1 MRVHVTRKLSPAAA
15 VALVGVLFVVAL
27 TSAQFAPAGPESTWW
42 PGSAIAACL
51 LLLTPHAW
59 RHRLLAVAVAVTA
72 AGALAGGASAL
83 AAAGPAAALGA
94 EAFVVCWWLTRQRPG
109 QPQLRTWNDA
119 VRLAVAASLGSS
131 LSAAVALPWLSSSG
145 ISAGAAFLGVLTTH
159 LAAALVVVPLAL
171 TEWRVARPL
180 MIPERLVHWALF
192 AVLVALC
199 FFPEEHPPLASLI
212 LLLVWAA
219 ARFTPLCAT
228 LEMVALGL
236 VVTALGALGHGPFVA
251 DPASPTTAGPGSISW
266 MSQMFV
272 LVSAVATQMFI
283 LAISQERRS
292 ERRVVQSE
300 ASMRRIIESAT
311 STAVMATDA
320 HGLITVFN
328 PGAEQLLGY
337 GADEVLHQR
346 SPISFHDPVEVAQR
360 GAELGVPPE
369 QVFTHPLDAGADHET
384 RDWTYICKDGTR
396 RTVSLTLTPLRDA
409 DGGTRGYLSVVGDV
423 TDRRSAEQALL
434 LALQKEQ
441 EVTARLRD
449 VEQAKTDFVSTV
461 SHELRTPLTSIIGYT
476 ELLDEGVGG
485 ELTPAQQG
493 LVTRIETNGERLL
506 RLVED
511 LLTLSSLE
519 RGRLGMDKRPTD
531 LRDVARRALEEVTAG
546 MPDVAIESS
555 LRLPGQ
561 PVTVYGD
568 PCQLG
573 RLVTNL
579 LENAFK
585 FTDAAGHVDL
595 AVSVVAGTAVV
606 SVSDDGIGVPRQE
619 QDQLFDRFFRGSE
632 PRRSEIRGT
641 GLGLSIVESI
651 VAAHDGQV
659 TVRSAVGTGT
669 TFTVTLPLITSG
681 RLADELVAG

>member
-1 MRVHVTRKLSPAAA
+1 MKVHVTRKLSPAAT
-15 VALVGVLFVVAL
+15 VALVGVLFLVAL
-27 TSAQFAPAGPESTWW
+27 TSARFAPTGPEATWW

-51 LLLTPHAW
+51 LLLTPAAW
-59 RHRLLAVAVAVTA
+59 RLRVLAVTVAVTA
-72 AGALAGGASAL
+72 AGALAGGASLPAS
-83 AAAGPAAALGA
+83 AGSGAALGA
-94 EAFVVCWWLTRQRPG
+94 EAFVVCWWLTRHTSDGPR
-109 QPQLRTWNDA
+109 LRTWNDA
-119 VRLAVAASLGSS
+119 VRLAVGALLGSG
-131 LSAAVALPWLSSSG
+131 LSAVVALPWLSSSG
-145 ISAGAAFLGVLTTH
+145 IGAGAAFLGVLTAH
-159 LAAALVVVPLAL
+159 LAAALVAVPLAL

-180 MIPERLVHWALF
+180 LIPEAIAHWTVLA
-192 AVLVALC
+192 ALVALC
-199 FFPEEHPPLASLI
+199 YFPEEHPPLASLI
-212 LLLVWAA
+212 LCLVWAA

-228 LEMVALGL
+228 LEMAALA
-236 VVTALGALGHGPFVA
+236 VTVTVLGSLGHGPFVA
-251 DPASPTTAGPGSISW
+251 DPSSPTTAGSGSVSW

-272 LVSAVATQMFI
+272 LVSAAATQMFI

-292 ERRVVQSE
+292 ERRVVHSE
-300 ASMRRIIESAT
+300 ASMHRIIESAT
-311 STAVMATDA
+311 NTAVMATDA

-337 GADEVLHQR
+337 SAEEVLHQR
-346 SPISFHDPVEVAQR
+346 SPLSFHDPVEIAER
-360 GAELGVPPE
+360 AAELGVPPE
-369 QVFTHPLDAGADHET
+369 KVFVHALEAGADHET
-384 RDWTYICKDGTR
+384 GDWTYVCKDGTR
-396 RTVSLTLTPLRDA
+396 RTVSLTITPLRDA
-409 DGGTRGYLSVVGDV
+409 DGGTRGHLSVVGDV

-434 LALQKEQ
+434 LALQKER

-449 VEQAKTDFVSTV
+449 VEQAKADFVSTV

-485 ELTPAQQG
+485 DLTPAQQG

-506 RLVED
+506 HLVED

-519 RGRLGMDKRPTD
+519 GGRLGMDKRPGD
-531 LRDVARRALEEVTAG
+531 LRDIARRALEDVTAA
-546 MPDVAIESS
+546 MPDVAIASS

-568 PCQLG
+568 PCQLA

-585 FTDAAGHVDL
+585 FTGDDGHVDL
-595 AVSVVAGTAVV
+595 AVSVEGETAVLR
-606 SVSDDGIGVPRQE
+606 VSDDGIGIPQE
-619 QDQLFDRFFRGSE
+619 EREQLFERFFRGSA

-659 TVRSAVGTGT
+659 SVHSTVGAGT